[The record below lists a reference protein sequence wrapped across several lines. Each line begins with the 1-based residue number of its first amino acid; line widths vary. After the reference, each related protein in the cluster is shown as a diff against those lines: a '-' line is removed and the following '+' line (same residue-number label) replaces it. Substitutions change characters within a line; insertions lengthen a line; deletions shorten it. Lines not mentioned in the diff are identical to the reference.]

1 MAVPPVRREGIRLFY
16 PNSPGLAIRKRRKS
30 ERNRAEGG
38 KILREETE
46 TTMDENQIRAEGYFW
61 IEKQIGEKAP
71 LQEIVGEEN
80 ENGISAGEA
89 GYDVE

>member
-1 MAVPPVRREGIRLFY
+1 MRRMTEEECQALTEKELTLFR
-16 PNSPGLAIRKRRKS
+16 GEI
-30 ERNRAEGG
+30 RAEGG

-89 GYDVE
+89 SYDAE